1 MDYDIHISKKEHLE
15 RYQLLQET
23 IIEIYKTKDTDLS
36 NELDKF
42 YDCFMRIYI
51 IHGKDKTDVYR
62 HPYSIVLRTLIKLKA
77 AGADPESLNQLSEK
91 IRSCLAFSHQK
102 YHQDKT
108 EASNR
113 LRNCLYKLWDH
124 VTLDV
129 IRINQMEMLHS
140 DYNDLIFGFTDKIQN
155 CRTDIDGLNTNI
167 EKSKLDVVAIL
178 GIFAAIII
186 GFVAPIVFS
195 SQLMANLK
203 DTPAGKIMIASS
215 VCGFVAISLFYMV
228 YLILENIVFKNRE
241 RQPLREHLCNIKQWS
256 LRDWILPVMVFVF
269 GLIFVIGWCKLPEN
283 DAASVPDREHSDHS
297 IVVNQN
303 FK

>member
-42 YDCFMRIYI
+42 YDCFMRVYI
-51 IHGKDKTDVYR
+51 IQENDKTDVYR
-62 HPYSIVLRTLIKLKA
+62 HPYNIVLRTLAKLKA
-77 AGADPESLNQLSEK
+77 SGADPESLNHLSEK
-91 IRSCLAFSHQK
+91 IRSCLAYSHQK
-102 YHQDKT
+102 YHQNKT

-124 VTLDV
+124 IALDV
-129 IRINQMEMLHS
+129 FRINQMEMLHS
-140 DYNDLIFGFTDKIQN
+140 DYNDLISGFTDKIQN
-155 CRTDIDGLNTNI
+155 CRTDIDSLNKNI

-186 GFVAPIVFS
+186 GFVAPMVFS
-195 SQLMANLK
+195 SQLLANLK
-203 DTPAGKIMIASS
+203 DTPAGKIMIASA

-283 DAASVPDREHSDHS
+283 DVSSVPDARHHDNS

>member
-15 RYQLLQET
+15 RYQLLQKT
-23 IIEIYKTKDTDLS
+23 IVEIYRTKDADLL

-51 IHGKDKTDVYR
+51 IQENDKTDVYR
-62 HPYSIVLRTLIKLKA
+62 HPYNIVLRTLVKLKSG
-77 AGADPESLNQLSEK
+77 GADSESLNQLPEK
-91 IRSCLAFSHQK
+91 IRACLAFSHQK
-102 YHQDKT
+102 YHQNKT

-124 VTLDV
+124 ITLDV
-129 IRINQMEMLHS
+129 IRINQMEMLDS
-140 DYNDLIFGFTDKIQN
+140 GYNDLMSGFTDKIQN
-155 CRTDIDGLNTNI
+155 CRTDIDSLNKNI

-186 GFVAPIVFS
+186 GFVAPVVFS

-203 DTPAGKIMIASS
+203 DTPAGKIMIASA

-228 YLILENIVFKNRE
+228 YLILAVVSTHFE
-241 RQPLREHLCNIKQWS
+241 RSPQ
-256 LRDWILPVMVFVF
+256 M
-269 GLIFVIGWCKLPEN
+269 
-283 DAASVPDREHSDHS
+283 
-297 IVVNQN
+297 
-303 FK
+303 

>member
-15 RYQLLQET
+15 RYLLLKKT
-23 IIEIYKTKDTDLS
+23 IVEIYKTKDEDLL

-51 IHGKDKTDVYR
+51 IQENDKTDVYR
-62 HPYSIVLRTLIKLKA
+62 HPYNIVLRTLAELKA
-77 AGADPESLNQLSEK
+77 RGADPESLNHLSEK
-91 IRSCLAFSHQK
+91 IRSCLAYSHQK
-102 YHQDKT
+102 YHQNKT

-124 VTLDV
+124 IALDV
-129 IRINQMEMLHS
+129 FRINQMEMLHS
-140 DYNDLIFGFTDKIQN
+140 DYNDLISGFTDKIQN
-155 CRTDIDGLNTNI
+155 CRTDIDSLNKNI

-186 GFVAPIVFS
+186 GFVAPVVFS
-195 SQLMANLK
+195 SQLLANLK
-203 DTPAGKIMIASS
+203 DTPAGKIMIASA

-228 YLILENIVFKNRE
+228 YLILENVVFKNRE
-241 RQPLREHLCNIKQWS
+241 QQPLPEHLKNFRQWT
-256 LRDWILPVMVFVF
+256 LREWILPVMIAVFV
-269 GLIFVIGWCKLPEN
+269 LIFFIGWCKLPEKEGLPDSGAGYHDN
-283 DAASVPDREHSDHS
+283 SV
-297 IVVNQN
+297 VVNQN

>member
-15 RYQLLQET
+15 RYLLLKKT
-23 IIEIYKTKDTDLS
+23 IVEIYKTKDEDLL

-51 IHGKDKTDVYR
+51 IQENDKTDVYR
-62 HPYSIVLRTLIKLKA
+62 HPYNIVLRTLAELKA
-77 AGADPESLNQLSEK
+77 RGADPESLNHLSEK
-91 IRSCLAFSHQK
+91 IRSCLAYSHQK
-102 YHQDKT
+102 YHQNKT

-124 VTLDV
+124 IALDV
-129 IRINQMEMLHS
+129 FRINQMEMLHS
-140 DYNDLIFGFTDKIQN
+140 DYNDLISGFTDKIQN
-155 CRTDIDGLNTNI
+155 CRTDIDSLNKNI

-186 GFVAPIVFS
+186 GFVAPMVFS
-195 SQLMANLK
+195 SQLLANLK
-203 DTPAGKIMIASS
+203 DTPAGKIMIASA

-228 YLILENIVFKNRE
+228 YLILENVVFKNRE
-241 RQPLREHLCNIKQWS
+241 QQPLPEHLKNFRQWT
-256 LRDWILPVMVFVF
+256 LREWILPVMIAVFV
-269 GLIFVIGWCKLPEN
+269 LIFFIGWCKLPEKEGLPDSGAGYHDN
-283 DAASVPDREHSDHS
+283 SV
-297 IVVNQN
+297 VVNQN

>member
-23 IIEIYKTKDTDLS
+23 IIEIYKTKDADLS

-42 YDCFMRIYI
+42 YDYFMRIYI
-51 IHGKDKTDVYR
+51 IQENDKTDVYR
-62 HPYSIVLRTLIKLKA
+62 HPYNIVLRTLAKLKA
-77 AGADPESLNQLSEK
+77 SGADPDSLNQLSEK
-91 IRSCLAFSHQK
+91 IRSCLAYSHQK
-102 YHQDKT
+102 YHQNKT

-124 VTLDV
+124 ITLDV
-129 IRINQMEMLHS
+129 FRINQTEMLHS
-140 DYNDLIFGFTDKIQN
+140 DYNDLISGFTDKIQN
-155 CRTDIDGLNTNI
+155 CRTDINSLNKNI

-186 GFVAPIVFS
+186 GFVAPMVFS
-195 SQLMANLK
+195 SQLLANLK

-215 VCGFVAISLFYMV
+215 ACGFVAISVFYMV

-241 RQPLREHLCNIKQWS
+241 PQPLREHLHNFRQWS

-269 GLIFVIGWCKLPEN
+269 GLIFVIGWCKLPEKEILPN
-283 DAASVPDREHSDHS
+283 SDVGRHDNS